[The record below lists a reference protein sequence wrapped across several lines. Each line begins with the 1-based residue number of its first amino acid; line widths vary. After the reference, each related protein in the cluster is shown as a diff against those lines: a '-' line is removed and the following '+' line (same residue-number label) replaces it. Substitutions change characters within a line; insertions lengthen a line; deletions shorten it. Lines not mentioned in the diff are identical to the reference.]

1 MGSLMLKT
9 LTKRIIRTGS
19 FLGVCVS
26 IPSAI
31 WFSLTYQP
39 SYYRAIVSLPRAQS
53 ELKAKHFV
61 AQSLQLRNDI
71 CNEPTWEAV
80 FSDQE
85 VNAWLAE
92 DLVTHFADQL
102 PPEVHDPRVLFET
115 NRVIL
120 AFQLEKSGIQSVIS
134 VVARPRVPE
143 GNTVELTLEKI
154 RAGILPVPADN
165 VLDHIIDH
173 ARRHGVDV
181 QWRKQ
186 DGYPVVVLR
195 YTPNLSRDDVQLE
208 ELDIRNG
215 QIRLAGHSDRTRGAF
230 DLPRLPS
237 RKFLQST
244 FPRQNIQVVDPPD
257 DSAPE
262 ADRFRSTSPTS

>member
-1 MGSLMLKT
+1 MGSSMLKK
-9 LTKRIIRTGS
+9 LTKRLIKTGT
-19 FLGVCVS
+19 FLGVSVS

-39 SYYRAIVSLPRAQS
+39 CYYRAMVSLPHEQR
-53 ELKAKHFV
+53 EIKAKHFV

-71 CNEPTWEAV
+71 CNEPSWEAV

-102 PPEVHDPRVLFET
+102 PPEIHDPRVLFEM
-115 NRVIL
+115 NRVVL
-120 AFQLEKSGIQSVIS
+120 AFQLEKGGVQSVIS

-165 VLDHIIDH
+165 VLDRIIDH

-181 QWRKQ
+181 QWWRR

-195 YTPNLSRDDVQLE
+195 YTPNLSREDVQLE

-215 QIRLAGHSDRTRGAF
+215 QIRLAGHSDRTKGAF
-230 DLPRLPS
+230 DPPRLPS

-244 FPRQNIQVVDPPD
+244 FPRRNVQVVEPPFE
-257 DSAPE
+257 SVPE
-262 ADRFRSTSPTS
+262 GDRYRSTSPTS